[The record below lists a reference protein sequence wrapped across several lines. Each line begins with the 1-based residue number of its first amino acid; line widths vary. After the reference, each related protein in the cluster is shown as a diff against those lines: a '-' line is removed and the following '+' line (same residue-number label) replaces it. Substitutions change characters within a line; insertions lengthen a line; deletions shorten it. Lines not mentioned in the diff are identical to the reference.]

1 MKTRTQKM
9 LNIFAD
15 ALLIATRFGPLARDH
30 RQRGPRDEAD
40 FRAMDEADLRRWE
53 AQRKT
58 GYTHRSSL

>member
-1 MKTRTQKM
+1 M

-15 ALLIATRFGPLARDH
+15 ALLIASRFGSIANDH

-40 FRAMDEADLRRWE
+40 FRTMDEADLRRWE

-58 GYTHRSSL
+58 GYIHRSSL